1 MMQLNVGEQW
11 YSFNKDKYI
20 LEKLPLILLSFQDF
34 CPSSLRWQIKYI
46 FLCCNSFC
54 DALKNILEIHLSYD
68 HPRFLWR
75 HGPEKSCAYT
85 DTTTHMSSSQE
96 FKVTANLCW
105 QIKRPMLAIVTY
117 YGASLKNQWE
127 RCSISWLNCSN
138 HVHTVQM
145 CVKHLSSII
154 CSVATQY
161 YMIPH
166 QSFNTI
172 AFLLIVPVLFCLF
185 IQIYNGKIMRYFQ
198 KCVSFLIN

>member
-34 CPSSLRWQIKYI
+34 RPSSLRWQIKYI
-46 FLCCNSFC
+46 FLCCSVC
-54 DALKNILEIHLSYD
+54 DASKNILEIHLSYD

-117 YGASLKNQWE
+117 YGASLINQWE
-127 RCSISWLNCSN
+127 CCSISWLNCSN
-138 HVHTVQM
+138 HVHTNVYKSTNVRQASVIHNM
-145 CVKHLSSII
+145 LCRYSILYDSSSII
-154 CSVATQY
+154 QHYC
-161 YMIPH
+161 I
-166 QSFNTI
+166 
-172 AFLLIVPVLFCLF
+172 LINCACFVLFVCSNL
-185 IQIYNGKIMRYFQ
+185 
-198 KCVSFLIN
+198 